1 MTSIFR
7 RFVLDLARARGRCL
21 PAALACSI
29 ALSVVPNV
37 AFALATAQIQLP
49 SQSDKPKGNVVPHHE
64 CTVCG
69 TRNYNVPSTAK
80 LDEQGLPIAF
90 CATCKKEVAFRPSE
104 AGEPKKPA
112 RGAQGTGRLRLPPT
126 DGNPP
131 DAPAQTGPV
140 AAAKEGEPANANPAA
155 PKTADGAKDGGPT
168 AFVFAEVAKARELA
182 DPLVGQAVDS
192 LCGMGDAGR
201 EAARRELSAESPT
214 RLFVAARVL
223 LRCGASNDIDLVL
236 NRLRD
241 RLPPTTCAP
250 LLEELS
256 RADPVR
262 ASPRFFVALLD
273 HPTATMRSAAERALR
288 KQIGPELVPLLAE
301 KLESKRGETRLAAVG
316 LLADVDDPSV
326 VELFFAHLADPKP
339 SVALATGRALAAR
352 PGAAIDARLLSIAFR
367 QRWILRDSSY
377 ALLCILDR
385 EDRALA
391 PILDETHV
399 DPLLD
404 GLKSNDPF
412 VGGTCAAALAGIGF
426 RSQRTHQT
434 GWLDQE
440 VVDRLVL
447 AVSGKVFHDDFSA
460 LAGPAL
466 ARLRLISGQDFGA
479 DGPRWIEWWVAARG
493 HFFARR
499 AWIEAGPGDETSLV
513 VRWDGA
519 GESFVLL
526 GASAAVSSRTSGI
539 ASVAGTRGAAS
550 AREVA
555 SCFLTEGEARELL
568 AAFQREGVLGPE
580 KLPGLRGTR
589 SDSERTLEITI
600 AGRGKTFVF
609 GADAP
614 EPWFERCAAAAQAT
628 RERNRWQRFAP
639 PGTSQLAF
647 WQEQSPWWAGEHTD
661 AERALRL
668 KSIVLGALDVASGV
682 APGLAPSLS
691 AGVSRD
697 ADEDAAVA
705 ELERLYA
712 TPAFAETADFER
724 LLGVLRAEVGYG
736 DRAHALARLALR
748 AGRAGSDQPLDAE
761 RARRLVITLVER
773 FGPPARDDIAAVLLH
788 SDVSVARSLAGDTR
802 LTLRAAAVPA
812 LARSTDESD
821 RAKLIKLIEDHE
833 PEVEIAAVRALGEL
847 HVESARTELIV
858 RARMAAPPVRAAAL
872 DAISRLGGEFVL
884 DALLFG
890 ASASEPEVRA
900 AAARGLAEMA
910 DPASASLLIAM
921 LGEGSTSA
929 VFAPARA
936 GLARLGERAWP
947 ELLRAVHK
955 NNHPAR
961 RDAALILAE
970 AGSPEPVTA
979 LMQILSTHPDDSHVA
994 SELAILTG
1002 VDYRGQPDPASAWWT
1017 WYDGVVHDDA
1027 LAWFRAA
1034 LERAGESTPPAES
1047 LRGAGTRE
1055 GCLFLVSV
1063 LSRNE
1068 AHLVERAR
1076 RELGRLLQR
1085 ELGDLPARGPQRTTW
1100 ISDLRESILASR
1112 DQ

>member
-1 MTSIFR
+1 MIPIFR
-7 RFVLDLARARGRCL
+7 RLVSSLARARGRS
-21 PAALACSI
+21 ALAAYACAS
-29 ALSVVPNV
+29 ALSLFPT
-37 AFALATAQIQLP
+37 LAMAQIQLP
-49 SQSDKPKGNVVPHHE
+49 SHSDKPKGNLVPHHV

-90 CATCKKEVAFRPSE
+90 CATCKKEVAFRASE
-104 AGEPKKPA
+104 AVEPKTPA
-112 RGAQGTGRLRLPPT
+112 RGAQGDGRLRLPPT
-126 DGNPP
+126 DG
-131 DAPAQTGPV
+131 APASPATTGKGVEAP
-140 AAAKEGEPANANPAA
+140 PANPSAA
-155 PKTADGAKDGGPT
+155 TQGADGAKDGGPT
-168 AFVFAEVAKARELA
+168 AFVFAEVAKARELD

-201 EAARRELSAESPT
+201 EAARRELSSESAT
-214 RLFVAARVL
+214 RIFVAARVL
-223 LRCGASNDIDLVL
+223 LRCGAPNDIDLVL
-236 NRLRD
+236 GRLRD

-273 HPTATMRSAAERALR
+273 HPTATMRGAAERALR
-288 KQIGPELVPLLAE
+288 KQIGPALVPLLAE

-326 VELFFAHLADPKP
+326 VDLLFAHLADPKP
-339 SVALATGRALAAR
+339 SVALATGRALASR
-352 PGAAIDARLLSIAFR
+352 PGTAIDARLLSVAFK

-385 EDRALA
+385 EDRALT

-399 DPLLD
+399 EPLLE

-412 VGGTCAAALAGIGF
+412 VGGTCAAALSGIGF

-479 DGPRWIEWWVAARG
+479 DGPKWIEWWVSARG

-526 GASAAVSSRTSGI
+526 GASAAASSRPSG
-539 ASVAGTRGAAS
+539 VATVADARGVANAREAAS
-550 AREVA
+550 F
-555 SCFLTEGEARELL
+555 FLTEGEARELL
-568 AAFQREGVLGPE
+568 AAFQREGVLGPD
-580 KLPGLRGTR
+580 KLPGARGTR
-589 SDSERTLEITI
+589 GGGERTLEITV

-609 GADAP
+609 GADAA
-614 EPWFERCAAAAQAT
+614 EPWFERCSAAAQAT
-628 RERNRWQRFAP
+628 RDRNRWQRFAP
-639 PGTSQLAF
+639 PGMAQLAF
-647 WQEQSPWWAGEHTD
+647 WQEQSPWWAAEHSD

-668 KSIVLGALDVASGV
+668 KSIVLGALDVARG
-682 APGLAPSLS
+682 
-691 AGVSRD
+691 

-705 ELERLYA
+705 ELEHLYA
-712 TPAFAETADFER
+712 TPALAETADFER
-724 LLGVLRAEVGYG
+724 LLGVLRAEAGYG
-736 DRAHALARLALR
+736 ERAHALARLALR
-748 AGRAGSDQPLDAE
+748 AGRSGSDLPLDAE

-802 LTLRAAAVPA
+802 VTLRAASVPA
-812 LARSTDESD
+812 LARSSDEND
-821 RAKLIKLIEDHE
+821 RAKLIKMIEDHE
-833 PEVEIAAVRALGEL
+833 AEVEIAAVRALGEA

-858 RARMAAPPVRAAAL
+858 RARLAAPPVRAAAL

-890 ASASEPEVRA
+890 ASANEPEVRA

-910 DPASASLLIAM
+910 DPASASLLISM
-921 LGEGSTSA
+921 LGEGPSSA

-936 GLARLGERAWP
+936 GLSRLRERAWP

-970 AGSPEPVTA
+970 QGSAEPVTA
-979 LMQILSTHPDDSHVA
+979 LMQILSTHPDDAHVA

-1002 VDYRGQPDPASAWWT
+1002 VDFRGQPDPASAWWT

-1034 LERAGESTPPAES
+1034 LERAGESAPPAEA

-1055 GCLFLVSV
+1055 GRLFLVGV
-1063 LSRNE
+1063 LARNE
-1068 AHLVERAR
+1068 AQLVERAR

-1085 ELGDLPARGPQRTTW
+1085 EIGDLPAHGPQRTTW
-1100 ISDLRESILASR
+1100 ISDLRESILAAR